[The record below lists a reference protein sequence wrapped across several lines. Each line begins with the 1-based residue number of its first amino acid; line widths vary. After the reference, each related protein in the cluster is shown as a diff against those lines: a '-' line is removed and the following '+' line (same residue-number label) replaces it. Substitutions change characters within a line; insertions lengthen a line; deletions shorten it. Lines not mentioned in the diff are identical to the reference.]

1 MSSGKQQASG
11 HGLVQLGRL
20 SCMAATMTI
29 GEAARRAAVNPR
41 TLRYYER
48 IGLLAPS
55 MRSAAG
61 YRLYT
66 AADLT
71 RLAFIRRAQRLGL
84 SLGEIAAVL
93 AVHDAGAAPC
103 RHVRA
108 LAQAKV
114 SEIETHLDELR
125 ALRQELMDLAE
136 RALAVEPACAAGS
149 AICLAFDREE
159 RVAP

>member
-20 SCMAATMTI
+20 SGMAATMTI

-84 SLGEIAAVL
+84 SLAEIAAVL
-93 AVHDAGAAPC
+93 AVRAAPC